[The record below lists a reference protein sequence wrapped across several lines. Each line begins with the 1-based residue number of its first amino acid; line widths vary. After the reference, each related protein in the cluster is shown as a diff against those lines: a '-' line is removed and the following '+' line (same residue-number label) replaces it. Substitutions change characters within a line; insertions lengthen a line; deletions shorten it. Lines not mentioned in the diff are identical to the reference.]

1 MGKQI
6 GARHGIPHGVTS
18 CLLLPH
24 VMRYQAARHPER
36 LAELSRATGS
46 GGGSLAAADDVQ
58 ELVGRLGLPQH
69 VAAFGLGEPELR
81 AAAESLSIGVP
92 TADLLEIYLAAR

>member
-24 VMRYQAARHPER
+24 VMRF
-36 LAELSRATGS
+36 LSRRMPGRMAVLS
-46 GGGSLAAADDVQ
+46 NVMGGEAADCVQ
-58 ELVGRLGLPQH
+58 ELIGSFGLPQH
-69 VAAFGLGEPELR
+69 LGAYGVDEPALTR
-81 AAAESLSIGVP
+81 AAAELAGDYAAEDVL
-92 TADLLEIYLAAR
+92 TIYLSAL

>member
-24 VMRYQAARHPER
+24 VMRYLSAQLPER
-36 LAELSRATGS
+36 MALLGQATGS
-46 GGGSLAAADDVQ
+46 GNAVGDVQ
-58 ELVGRLGLPQH
+58 QLITTLGLPQH
-69 VAAFGLGEPELR
+69 IGDYGVGEPELR
-81 AAAESLSIGVP
+81 RAASELGGRYPS
-92 TADLLEIYLAAR
+92 ADLLRIYTEAL